1 VHVKEQAGLEL
12 TLTYPQYQVF
22 ANFLEQENLTEQN
35 TQFLEQVTT
44 ELYVDPEVLDVI
56 QERLIDFYQGKIT
69 MTKIDPQIIEVPLEL
84 SDKEDLSR

>member
-1 VHVKEQAGLEL
+1 M
-12 TLTYPQYQVF
+12 
-22 ANFLEQENLTEQN
+22 
-35 TQFLEQVTT
+35 
-44 ELYVDPEVLDVI
+44 DPEVLDVI